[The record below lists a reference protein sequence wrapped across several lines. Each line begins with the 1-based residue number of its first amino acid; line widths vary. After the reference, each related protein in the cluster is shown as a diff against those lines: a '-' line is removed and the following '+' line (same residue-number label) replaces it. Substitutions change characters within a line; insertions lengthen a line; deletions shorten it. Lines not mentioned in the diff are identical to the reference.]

1 MMLESESG
9 RAMSKAFEKKR
20 GVASAVST
28 VEKNEGVLAV
38 LPADDGKIQ
47 IDLYL
52 PSATE
57 PSAPAKKT
65 ALRTTAKTA
74 RILLVEDDSA
84 LRQFAK
90 TVLARLGHTVIEAV
104 DGENA
109 LEILTDKSVPN
120 PDLVIT
126 DIVMP
131 RLGGIELAK
140 RISKMHPG
148 IPILLATGYP
158 DQQAVAESTAP
169 QFELL
174 RKPFAVGELIS
185 KVGSLLEA

>member
-1 MMLESESG
+1 
-9 RAMSKAFEKKR
+9 
-20 GVASAVST
+20 
-28 VEKNEGVLAV
+28 
-38 LPADDGKIQ
+38 
-47 IDLYL
+47 
-52 PSATE
+52 
-57 PSAPAKKT
+57 
-65 ALRTTAKTA
+65 
-74 RILLVEDDSA
+74 
-84 LRQFAK
+84 
-90 TVLARLGHTVIEAV
+90 
-104 DGENA
+104 
-109 LEILTDKSVPN
+109 VPN

-140 RISKMHPG
+140 RISKMHPE

-174 RKPFAVGELIS
+174 RKPFAIGELIS